1 MCANVKPIKDYFVGE
16 PILKRI
22 VTSVNY
28 NGNISYHISA
38 RHGCF
43 CNFIE
48 SKEENGVYSS
58 WYA

>member
-16 PILKRI
+16 PILKKI

-28 NGNISYHISA
+28 NGNISYNISA

-48 SKEENGVYSS
+48 SKEEKGVYSS